1 MCVCAFVYTSL
12 LTLLK
17 VTAVASMELTI
28 IIVVH
33 GSFME
38 SVASSLGTVFDCHS
52 EENTTVRS
60 REIILV
66 RKKVTD
72 IVNN

>member
-52 EENTTVRS
+52 ENTTVRS